1 MMTEA
6 LRVLVVDNE
15 PDFLE
20 TLSYWLRSKGY
31 EITQAGDGDTA
42 VKLVREGKQDVV
54 FLDIVMP
61 KIDGIE
67 TLRRI
72 RTFNKRI
79 PVILVTASIE
89 NENRFAGAKAL
100 GISGVFPKQGGLEQ
114 LGQVLGVALRMLKK
128 SQQSGAAVS
137 QPPHGGFL
145 QRLFQKEFPSRR
157 G

>member
-6 LRVLVVDNE
+6 LRVLIVDNE

-31 EITQAGDGDTA
+31 DVTQAGDGDTA
-42 VKLVREGKQDVV
+42 VRLVKEGRQDVV

-72 RTFNKRI
+72 RTFNKKI
-79 PVILVTASIE
+79 PIILVTASVE

-128 SQQSGAAVS
+128 SQSNAATSS
-137 QPPHGGFL
+137 QPPLGGFF
-145 QRLFQKEFPSRR
+145 QRFFQKVFPSSRS
-157 G
+157 

>member
-1 MMTEA
+1 MAEA
-6 LRVLVVDNE
+6 LRVLIVDNE

-31 EITQAGDGDTA
+31 EITQAQDGDTA

-100 GISGVFPKQGGLEQ
+100 GISGIFPKQGSLEQ
-114 LGQVLGVALRMLKK
+114 LGQVLDVALRMLKK
-128 SQQSGAAVS
+128 SQSSAPAAS
-137 QPPHGGFL
+137 PPPRGNVL
-145 QRLFQKEFPSRR
+145 QRLLRKMFPS
-157 G
+157 